1 MVHPYFWRIT
11 YWLKKKRRK
20 GCPETK
26 LGNRHLVVIGEK
38 DEVWPHFTYWA
49 YSGQLLQLLRLKKKK
64 NSMMMHFLR
73 ELFAKTLTLCT
84 LLTLC
89 TVVYKRLRKC
99 GSCHNVS
106 RNMKSC
112 VAHQTYCCSLKWPK
126 LNLYPSSYVF
136 GINQVN

>member
-1 MVHPYFWRIT
+1 MVHPYFWRIS

-38 DEVWPHFTYWA
+38 DEVWSHFTYWA

-64 NSMMMHFLR
+64 KFDDDA
-73 ELFAKTLTLCT
+73 LFEGTICKDCR
-84 LLTLC
+84 LTLC

-106 RNMKSC
+106 RRC
-112 VAHQTYCCSLKWPK
+112 VNDQTYCFSLNWPK
-126 LNLYPSSYVF
+126 LNLYSSSYVF
-136 GINQVN
+136 DKSSKLKQ

>member
-1 MVHPYFWRIT
+1 MVHPYFWRIS

-38 DEVWPHFTYWA
+38 DEVWSHFTYWA

-64 NSMMMHFLR
+64 KFDDDA
-73 ELFAKTLTLCT
+73 LFEGAICKDCR
-84 LLTLC
+84 LTLC

-126 LNLYPSSYVF
+126 LNLYPSSYAF